1 MEEYLKPYCCCP
13 MCGSFNTTEA
23 PNGPHMEFRCNDC
36 GFSRFIKKA
45 KNADKDN
52 HRNNQ
57 LNKWAKNVKDRDG
70 YKCVICGS
78 TDCVHAHHIFP
89 KEQYPEYELMVNN
102 GITLCQIH
110 HEMLHPWM
118 KKRYGNGH

>member
-13 MCGSFNTTEA
+13 ICGSFNTAEA

-52 HRNNQ
+52 HRHNQ
-57 LNKWAKNVKDRDG
+57 LNKWAKQVKDRDG
-70 YKCVICGS
+70 NRCVICGS
-78 TDCVHAHHIFP
+78 TNCLHAHHIIP
-89 KEQYPEYELMVNN
+89 KEQHPELELMLNN
-102 GITLCQIH
+102 GVTLCQTH
-110 HEMLHPWM
+110 HEMVHPYM
-118 KKRYGNGH
+118 KRYTNGH